1 MPITGQ
7 HSFWF
12 KCEEVRCLLEDLPV
26 MNSLE
31 KNYRG
36 LLGWMMQ
43 AQGSGLR
50 TLIAAGAWFHLRNY
64 LLNSFHATVLFLY
77 PLKCVLPSTL
87 VILKDDLRNL
97 ALTKSVNLVELQWI
111 VMQRCQR
118 QLTVPSRKGFMPYIY
133 GRKIFH
139 ILFNP
144 NNTGFLEHSTFWGR
158 VNFTRFIFLIY

>member
-1 MPITGQ
+1 
-7 HSFWF
+7 
-12 KCEEVRCLLEDLPV
+12 

-77 PLKCVLPSTL
+77 PLKNQKL
-87 VILKDDLRNL
+87 
-97 ALTKSVNLVELQWI
+97 LTRYS
-111 VMQRCQR
+111 
-118 QLTVPSRKGFMPYIY
+118 S
-133 GRKIFH
+133 
-139 ILFNP
+139 FNM
-144 NNTGFLEHSTFWGR
+144 TWMCFA
-158 VNFTRFIFLIY
+158 